1 MPRQTQAQIGV
12 RFELTRLISLHRRD
26 IRAHNARAEGF
37 ARIVTTN
44 DWLLRFTDATPSG
57 GSGLTDDWVMPSVLI
72 EIFARIN
79 LSLFLAPSQIDVTD
93 RDSK

>member
-1 MPRQTQAQIGV
+1 
-12 RFELTRLISLHRRD
+12 
-26 IRAHNARAEGF
+26 
-37 ARIVTTN
+37 
-44 DWLLRFTDATPSG
+44 LRFTVAQPSG
-57 GSGLTDDWVMPSVLI
+57 GAGLIDGWVMPSVLI

>member
-1 MPRQTQAQIGV
+1 LVSTARNV
-12 RFELTRLISLHRRD
+12 RTNAD
-26 IRAHNARAEGF
+26 NARAEGF
-37 ARIVTTN
+37 AEIVTTN
-44 DWLLRFTDATPSG
+44 DWLLRFTVAPPSG
-57 GSGLTDDWVMPSVLI
+57 GAGLIDGWVMPSVLI

>member
-1 MPRQTQAQIGV
+1 MPCNSILVSTARNV
-12 RFELTRLISLHRRD
+12 RTNAD
-26 IRAHNARAEGF
+26 NARAEGF
-37 ARIVTTN
+37 AEIVTTN
-44 DWLLRFTDATPSG
+44 DWLLRFTVAPPSG
-57 GSGLTDDWVMPSVLI
+57 GAGLIDGWVMPSVLI